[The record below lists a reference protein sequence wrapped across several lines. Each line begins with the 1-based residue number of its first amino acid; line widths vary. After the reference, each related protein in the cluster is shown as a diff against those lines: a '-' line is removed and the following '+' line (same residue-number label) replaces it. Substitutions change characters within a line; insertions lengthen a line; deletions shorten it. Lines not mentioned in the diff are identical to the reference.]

1 VLRRDGYVIHT
12 ATNATEGFE
21 LLAKNRVQVIVS
33 DQRMPGISGTQFLSR
48 VKEMYPD
55 TMRIVLSG
63 YTDLATLTDAINR
76 GAIYKFLTKPWDD
89 EDLREQVRDAFRQYD
104 ERAAREP
111 LA

>member
-1 VLRRDGYVIHT
+1 M
-12 ATNATEGFE
+12 
-21 LLAKNRVQVIVS
+21 S
-33 DQRMPGISGTQFLSR
+33 GISGTQFLSR

>member
-1 VLRRDGYVIHT
+1 
-12 ATNATEGFE
+12 
-21 LLAKNRVQVIVS
+21 VQVIVS

-48 VKEMYPD
+48 VKDMYPD

-89 EDLREQVRDAFRQYD
+89 EDLRKQVQDAFRQFD
-104 ERAAREP
+104 ERAPRESNF
-111 LA
+111 

>member
-1 VLRRDGYVIHT
+1 
-12 ATNATEGFE
+12 
-21 LLAKNRVQVIVS
+21 
-33 DQRMPGISGTQFLSR
+33 MPGISGTQFLSR

-89 EDLREQVRDAFRQYD
+89 EELRREIREAFRTQG
-104 ERAAREP
+104 ERRPATA
-111 LA
+111 